1 MIQVGLDYTL
11 VIQIVQFLLIVFFA
25 NILILKPIKS
35 TIDAR
40 DAKIN
45 SLMES
50 AESQLEKVEASK
62 RAYDSKLVSVR
73 NEIAEYQRKVKAEA
87 GEKVDAI
94 ISSAKA
100 DVSKST
106 EEARAE
112 LEKAVAEAKTQ
123 LHKEVKD
130 ISEMIYKTISGSAA

>member
-1 MIQVGLDYTL
+1 MIQVYLDCTL
-11 VIQIVQFLLIVFFA
+11 AIQIVQFLLIVFFA

-50 AESQLEKVEASK
+50 AEGQLERIEAGK
-62 RAYDSKLVSVR
+62 RDYDDRLVSVR
-73 NEIAEYQRKVKAEA
+73 NEIAEYQRRIKAEA

-94 ISSAKA
+94 ISSARA

-130 ISEMIYKTISGSAA
+130 IGEMIYKTISGSAA

>member
-1 MIQVGLDYTL
+1 MIQVYLDYTL
-11 VIQIVQFLLIVFFA
+11 VMQIVQFLLIVFLA

-35 TIDAR
+35 TMDAR

-45 SLMES
+45 DLVSS
-50 AESQLEKVEASK
+50 AEGQLDKVEAGK
-62 RAYDSKLVSVR
+62 KAYEAKLASVR

-87 GEKVDAI
+87 GEKAEAI

-100 DVSKST
+100 DVSKSA
-106 EEARAE
+106 EKARAE
-112 LEKAVAEAKTQ
+112 LEKAVAEAKIQ
-123 LHKEVKD
+123 LQGEVKD